1 MKTYYNGPSK
11 MNYGGG
17 VTLRKPMMD
26 GGTVNKNKN
35 MQMGGMAEK
44 TIKPNANQPNMMN
57 PMSGVNSMGMMSGG
71 KVKK

>member
-57 PMSGVNSMGMMSGG
+57 PMSGVNSIGMMSGG